1 MSAGAM
7 GFRRCAAVLLAG
19 LLAACTSDVEPL
31 TPAQRQVMAAYVS
44 KTAPFP
50 KQRLDVDF
58 GGKAKLLGYDVER
71 AEWRP
76 GETLRVVWYWQ
87 VLEPLG
93 KGWKLFT
100 HIETPDGGEM
110 LTQDAN
116 GALRWLFGADRW
128 RAGQYIEDPQDLY
141 LPEDWPANEAR
152 LYVGF
157 WRDDQ
162 RLSVSAGQ
170 PDDDG
175 RARVASIPTPRSA
188 SEPPRSNAL
197 PRLVAPQTRRP
208 PRLDGSLDDPVWHF
222 ANTSRTFVETRH
234 GGPAPLQASAK
245 VLWDRRY
252 LYIGVDVRDALLR
265 ASHQAHDDHLW
276 EQDCVELMIDP
287 DGNGKNYFE
296 IQVSPRGL
304 VFDTRY
310 DSRRVPKPF
319 GRVDWSSKARV
330 GVAPRGTIDDD
341 LADAGYSVE
350 VAIPWQAFSPTGK
363 PARPPA
369 IGDEWRANFYV
380 MDLGASGQEA
390 AAWSHLQTG
399 DFHVPQRFGILA
411 FEGPADDMLG
421 TSEPLQI
428 NEDRLPKPLERPAP
442 FDRDLEEK
450 LMKQR
455 AMKRR
460 QPGEP
465 MPALE
470 PKLKPALE
478 PDEGPH

>member
-1 MSAGAM
+1 MSAGIM
-7 GFRRCAAVLLAG
+7 SSIRCAAILLAG
-19 LLAACTSDVEPL
+19 VLAACTADIEPL
-31 TPAQRQVMAAYVS
+31 TPAQRQVVAAYIS
-44 KTAPFP
+44 KTAPSP
-50 KQRLDVDF
+50 KRRLDVDF
-58 GGKAKLLGYDVER
+58 GGKAKLLGYDVDR

-76 GETLRVVWYWQ
+76 GETMRVVWYWQ

-93 KGWKLFT
+93 KGWKVFT
-100 HIETPDGGEM
+100 HIETPDGSEIVN
-110 LTQDAN
+110 QDAN
-116 GALRWLFGADRW
+116 GALRWLFGAERW
-128 RAGQYIEDPQDLY
+128 RAGQFIEDPQDLY
-141 LPEDWPANEAR
+141 LPVDWPANEAR

-162 RLSVSAGQ
+162 RLSVIAGR

-175 RARVASIPTPRSA
+175 RARVLSIPTPPN
-188 SEPPRSNAL
+188 ELEQPHGKTL
-197 PRLVAPQTRRP
+197 PRLLIPKTRRP
-208 PRLDGSLDDPVWHF
+208 PRLDGALDDPVWRF
-222 ANTSRTFVETRH
+222 ANTSRAFVETRH
-234 GGPAPLQASAK
+234 GGPAPVRAFAK
-245 VLWDRRY
+245 VLWDKRY
-252 LYIGVDVRDALLR
+252 LYIGVEVQDALLR
-265 ASHQAHDDHLW
+265 ASHHAHDDHLW
-276 EQDCVELMIDP
+276 EQDCVELMVDP
-287 DGNGKNYFE
+287 DGDGKNYFE

-319 GRVDWSSKARV
+319 GHVDWNSKARV
-330 GVAPRGTIDDD
+330 GVTTRGTIDDGV
-341 LADAGYSVE
+341 ADAGYSVE
-350 VAIPWQAFSPTGK
+350 IAIPWHAFSSGGEPT
-363 PARPPA
+363 RPPA

-380 MDLGASGQEA
+380 MDLGARRQEA

-399 DFHVPQRFGILA
+399 DFHVPRRFGILA
-411 FEGPADDMLG
+411 FEGPPDDMLG

-428 NEDRLPKPLERPAP
+428 NEDRMPKPLERPVP

-465 MPALE
+465 MPAPK
-470 PKLKPALE
+470 PKLQPALE